1 MKVLMTLLLLALG
14 VKAAS
19 LDDLTYTTAGGK
31 VTITDCD
38 TGATGELVIP
48 DTIGGNPVTSIGRQ
62 AFRSCGGLTNVI
74 IPNSVTSIGLGSF
87 QRCSGLTNITISE
100 SVTSIGL
107 GSFQDCKNLTSITIP
122 DSVISIG
129 DGAFINCNSLTNINF
144 LGTVAPSLGNRVFDN
159 ISDEATYIAP
169 AGATGY
175 SNPFG
180 GVSFGLKDGD
190 GDGVGDIYDAF
201 PDDPNETKDSD
212 GDGVGD
218 NSDAF
223 PNDANE
229 AIDTDSDGVGDNS
242 DAFPDDSNETK
253 DSDGDGV
260 GDNSDA
266 LPNDATE
273 TIDTD
278 GDGIGNN
285 ADLDDDGDGV
295 DDDSDPFPNDANETK
310 DTDGD
315 GVGDNGDIFA
325 NFNDSLIR
333 YSDEGDSVTITDCE
347 TSASGILIIP
357 DTINDLPVTRIRF
370 GAFMDCTNLTS
381 ITIPDGVTALEDWTF
396 VNCSSLES
404 MKIPANI
411 ASIHQV
417 AFADNT
423 ALNSFEVSPDNQF
436 FSSESGVLFNK
447 EQTTLILY
455 PENKDGDYQV
465 PPSVSILS
473 PYAFNKSVI
482 KNITLPAGLEAIP
495 EGAFYG
501 CSRLEKITIPENVNV
516 IGKQAFED
524 CSNLKNFFMEGPPP
538 SVGSSAFNNVASN
551 ALVNVPPQWRAN
563 YGDTGETWHGLFV
576 VEQDEEECD
585 NEELTN
591 TITTLVAQLAQ
602 KDAQIAE
609 KNAQI
614 VELEKRPSLEDIQE
628 ARAGSLVLTPT
639 GNGTVILKMMIEESS
654 DLSVWENSEES
665 IEVELPLAEGK
676 KFLRFALK

>member
-1 MKVLMTLLLLALG
+1 MKVLMTLFLLVLG
-14 VKAAS
+14 VNAAS
-19 LDDLTYTTAGGK
+19 LADLTYTTAGGK

-48 DTIGGNPVTSIGRQ
+48 DTIGGNPVTSIGTQ
-62 AFRSCGGLTNVI
+62 AFRSCSGLTNVI
-74 IPNSVTSIGLGSF
+74 ISNSVTRIGLGSF
-87 QRCSGLTNITISE
+87 QRCAGLTNITISE
-100 SVTSIGL
+100 GVTSIG
-107 GSFQDCKNLTSITIP
+107 SSAFQDCK
-122 DSVISIG
+122 
-129 DGAFINCNSLTNINF
+129 SLTTINF
-144 LGTVAPSLGNRVFDN
+144 LGTVAPSLGNRVFEN
-159 ISDEATYIAP
+159 ISNKATYFVP
-169 AGATGY
+169 AESTGY
-175 SNPFG
+175 TNPFG
-180 GVSFGLKDGD
+180 GVSFGAATLVDTDGD
-190 GDGVGDIYDAF
+190 GYWDSEDAF
-201 PDDPNETKDSD
+201 PDDPTEWADTDGNGVGNNADTDDDGDGVVDANDTFPNDATETVDTD
-212 GDGVGD
+212 GDGVG
-218 NSDAF
+218 NNA
-223 PNDANE
+223 
-229 AIDTDSDGVGDNS
+229 DTDD
-242 DAFPDDSNETK
+242 
-253 DSDGDGV
+253 DGDGV
-260 GDNSDA
+260 VDANDA

-273 TIDTD
+273 TVDTD
-278 GDGIGNN
+278 SDGIGNN

-295 DDDSDPFPNDANETK
+295 NDDSDPFPNDANETK

-325 NFNDSLIR
+325 NFDDNLIT
-333 YSDEGDSVTITDCE
+333 YSDEGDSVTITGCE
-347 TSASGILIIP
+347 TSASGSLIIP

-370 GAFMDCTNLTS
+370 GAFMDCTSLTS
-381 ITIPDGVTALEDWTF
+381 IIIPDGVTALEDWTF

-423 ALNSFEVSPDNQF
+423 ALTSFEVSPDNQF

-447 EQTTLILY
+447 EQNTLILY

-482 KNITLPAGLEAIP
+482 KNITLPAGLEAIL

-501 CSRLEKITIPENVNV
+501 CSRLEKITIPENVNI

-538 SVGSSAFNNVASN
+538 SVGSSAFNNLAPN

-576 VEQDEEECD
+576 VEPEEEECD

-628 ARAGSLVLTPT
+628 TRAGSVVLTPT
-639 GNGTVILKMMIEESS
+639 GNGTVILRMMIEKSS